1 MLYLNLDTSDAIDDV
16 LVFEPLFNVIHR
28 LKLNSDTCQTYR
40 MDKELQRSAL
50 GQPDMNGNVQELRFT
65 EMYNY
70 TINVCYT
77 IGIILRTTVVR
88 KSFVLEK

>member
-28 LKLNSDTCQTYR
+28 FEFDNDTCQTYR
-40 MDKELQRSAL
+40 VDKELQRSAL
-50 GQPDMNGNVQELRFT
+50 GQPDMNGNVQELHFT
-65 EMYNY
+65 EMYY
-70 TINVCYT
+70 VCYT

-88 KSFVLEK
+88 ESFVIEK